1 MVSKRSASFWCAVS
15 LAALARPL
23 LYPTDPHNF
32 GRLSTLGSPSKMNA
46 AQRFKHHP
54 FLEVASK
61 QLKAGVRMA
70 VAKEPRKKEGGKLQT
85 ITAHPHFGNFYAASG
100 EVTRGL
106 HPYRFARAKANQL
119 SDPFTRWA
127 GRSISKTMATY
138 Q

>member
-54 FLEVASK
+54 FLEGGK
-61 QLKAGVRMA
+61 QAIEGGRA
-70 VAKEPRKKEGGKLQT
+70 NGRSQGTKKEGRRQVADDHGASSHRQFLRCLQAKLR
-85 ITAHPHFGNFYAASG
+85 
-100 EVTRGL
+100 EVFIL
-106 HPYRFARAKANQL
+106 NRFARAKANQL
-119 SDPFTRWA
+119 SDRLRVGPGDQSRK
-127 GRSISKTMATY
+127 R
-138 Q
+138 